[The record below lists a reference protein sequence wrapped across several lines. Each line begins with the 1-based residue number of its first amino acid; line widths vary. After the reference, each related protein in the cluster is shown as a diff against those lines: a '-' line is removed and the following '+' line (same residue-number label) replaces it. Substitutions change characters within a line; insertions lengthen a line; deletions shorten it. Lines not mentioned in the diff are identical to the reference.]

1 MSGVG
6 PATSLWSPMPARLW
20 KSFLSCGPGP
30 CCSYAHPLPRPLG
43 QAGLLAS
50 SLGKESPMP
59 VATPAMWAVGAATG
73 ARNLCS
79 RCCCVLA

>member
-30 CCSYAHPLPRPLG
+30 CCSYAHPLPCPLG

-59 VATPAMWAVGAATG
+59 VATPAMWAVWVLRQEPGTCAPAA
-73 ARNLCS
+73 AVC
-79 RCCCVLA
+79 